1 MFDIDLNNIKNFI
14 SNLDDDKIYT
24 IIPFISFNARYDEP
38 YTVLSQQ
45 ILVTKQSNP
54 VLIGNYI

>member
-38 YTVLSQQ
+38 YTVL
-45 ILVTKQSNP
+45 
-54 VLIGNYI
+54 